1 MASPDNSKQIIP
13 ESTVPTLLPSPADH
27 TESAPLADNAH
38 DVPSPETSST
48 AGSPKF
54 SEAELDD
61 NMKPGVTK
69 ENGGQVVQLFNSEGN
84 DVVVG
89 VPDTRVVPPYALGDI
104 TPMAHPDHHYSH
116 RAPWLRAAVLG
127 ANDGLV
133 SVAALM
139 LGVAAGGAERH
150 IIFLSGLSSLV
161 AGALSMAVGEYVSV
175 WSQRDAE
182 EADLVRE
189 RKEFMRTPAPHFG
202 ELDELTQ
209 IYISR
214 GLPVDLARRVAE
226 HFHRTYGVEDLVK
239 VHARDE
245 LGIDTDDLSNP
256 WQATVMSMFSFAAG
270 GILPL
275 LGGGFIENISAMI
288 GVLVAISMIGLMAFG
303 AIGARLGGAP
313 MWKASIRV
321 LLGGCVALGVTF
333 GIGKAFGVTAG

>member
-1 MASPDNSKQIIP
+1 
-13 ESTVPTLLPSPADH
+13 
-27 TESAPLADNAH
+27 
-38 DVPSPETSST
+38 
-48 AGSPKF
+48 
-54 SEAELDD
+54 
-61 NMKPGVTK
+61 
-69 ENGGQVVQLFNSEGN
+69 
-84 DVVVG
+84 
-89 VPDTRVVPPYALGDI
+89 
-104 TPMAHPDHHYSH
+104 
-116 RAPWLRAAVLG
+116 LRAAVLG

-133 SVAALM
+133 SVSALM

-189 RKEFMRTPAPHFG
+189 RREFLRTPAPHHG

-214 GLPVDLARRVAE
+214 GLPADLARRVAE
-226 HFHRTYGVEDLVK
+226 HFHRTYEVDDLVK

-256 WQATVMSMFSFAAG
+256 WQATFMSLGSFAVG
-270 GILPL
+270 GIIPL
-275 LGGGFIENISAMI
+275 LSGGFINDIHVMI
-288 GVLVAISMIGLMAFG
+288 AVLLVVTAIGLAFFG
-303 AIGARLGGAP
+303 ALGAKLGGAP
-313 MWKASIRV
+313 MWKAALRV
-321 LLGGCVALGVTF
+321 LVGGLIALGVTF